1 MFSRGHADL
10 GMRLDGGK
18 LDVQLRDDAEEK
30 PIWRVLDDVVFDV
43 SDKAK
48 QQLPADGG
56 YEFTGAQSGQEVW
69 VLPQTEVQGVPWLGW
84 NTQSPALIAQASRG
98 VTMEY
103 LGHQGP
109 GQMSMFLQAGG
120 FEQPQELWNSAQP
133 TPQDLWVD
141 LNTHTHANWVFT
153 EPGVHRVA
161 MGVRVKLK
169 DGSEKTTTKVLNF
182 AVGVDPSEA
191 QNSSWE
197 GELPKA
203 GAAGSS
209 GDANSSNPNNSA
221 DNADANADSSGE
233 GSDGGNSALPWI
245 LGGIGV
251 VVVALL
257 AFGFL
262 SLRKGAKERKRVEDE
277 LWGQLK

>member
-1 MFSRGHADL
+1 M
-10 GMRLDGGK
+10 
-18 LDVQLRDDAEEK
+18 
-30 PIWRVLDDVVFDV
+30 
-43 SDKAK
+43 
-48 QQLPADGG
+48 
-56 YEFTGAQSGQEVW
+56 
-69 VLPQTEVQGVPWLGW
+69 
-84 NTQSPALIAQASRG
+84 
-98 VTMEY
+98 
-103 LGHQGP
+103 
-109 GQMSMFLQAGG
+109 
-120 FEQPQELWNSAQP
+120 
-133 TPQDLWVD
+133 
-141 LNTHTHANWVFT
+141 
-153 EPGVHRVA
+153 A

-209 GDANSSNPNNSA
+209 GDANSSNPNNSV
-221 DNADANADSSGE
+221 NSADADADSSE
-233 GSDGGNSALPWI
+233 AASDGGNSALPWI

-262 SLRKGAKERKRVEDE
+262 SLRKGAKERKRIEDE